1 MIAGDLAEAIE
12 SASVVALDDSA
23 SIEKTSIC
31 LFVGLLEVARSAADN
46 RWRATADALVRGDW
60 GATLRAGT
68 EVDDIR
74 LAAAHAFLMHAELRD
89 DAFLTAFHPGQLAI
103 SSALAAAQKRGTNGR
118 QLLRAIGRGYEVGC
132 AVAELA
138 LPAIASN
145 GWRVTSVIAPLVSAA
160 VVAGL
165 SSDDPEVS
173 ISAIRLAATVAGGG
187 LHAVQS
193 GSEWRIQPAL
203 ALAAGF
209 MAADASAAG
218 YRAAE
223 GALESEFGLLPLVSG
238 PLATTILASR
248 ATARIAD
255 VNFKRFSAPMY
266 AQGALDACW
275 QIRGD
280 FSPSDL
286 VSLEIAVAP
295 FAGAYADSS
304 AAPQSVGN
312 VASAVAL
319 ARNALSGGFRELA
332 VEQIEIVYEPRLGD
346 SDGAA
351 TATTRDG
358 SRYSAVGSAETS
370 DWSFDAALDFY
381 VGDFPRTATG
391 LARAIRELDANP
403 DPGALHRAF
412 AECVDEAKALS
423 TATSPIRRTD

>member
-1 MIAGDLAEAIE
+1 MSAADLAEVIE
-12 SASVVALDDSA
+12 SATALALDDSDTV
-23 SIEKTSIC
+23 EKTCTC

-74 LAAAHAFLMHAELRD
+74 AAVAYAFLMHAELRD

-103 SSALAAAQKRGTNGR
+103 SSALTAATKRGANGR

-138 LPAIASN
+138 LPAIAAN

-209 MAADASAAG
+209 LAADAAAAG

-238 PLATTILASR
+238 PLGTTILASR

-255 VNFKRFSAPMY
+255 VTFKRFSAPMY

-275 QIRGD
+275 QIRRD

-304 AAPQSVGN
+304 GAPQSVGN
-312 VASAVAL
+312 VGSAITS
-319 ARNALSGGFRELA
+319 ARNALSGGFRELTA
-332 VEQIEIVYEPRLGD
+332 EQISIVYEPRLSD

-358 SRYSAVGSAETS
+358 SSYSAVGSAETS
-370 DWSFDAALDFY
+370 NWSFDAALEFY

-391 LARAIRELDANP
+391 LARAIGELNAAPN
-403 DPGALHRAF
+403 PGALYRAI
-412 AECVDEAKALS
+412 AECVDEA
-423 TATSPIRRTD
+423 TAFTTAISPIRRTD